1 MMSEHINEI
10 TLALSK
16 AQGEMH
22 DPEKNKKGYNY
33 NYADLAAVLEV
44 VREPFSRN
52 GLAIVQFTVANGE
65 ELKMVSLLSHIS
77 GQWIKSEMILVP
89 KDSTMQELGKV
100 MTYARRYLLAGQA
113 GIYQADPDADD
124 KKSGEI
130 KIKTQAKQMV
140 KSQVNYLTV
149 QQIETIKCMMT
160 DDEIKVLEKFYN
172 CSLPYFPAEK
182 YDIIIKKYQNSKL
195 KEVANVQS
203 N

>member
-124 KKSGEI
+124 KKSGEV
-130 KIKTQAKQMV
+130 KVKTQAKQIAKTPV
-140 KSQVNYLTV
+140 KYLTS
-149 QQIETIKCMMT
+149 QQILTIKGMMS
-160 DDEIKVLEKFYN
+160 DEELSKLENFYN
-172 CSLPYFPAEK
+172 CSVTDIPAEK
-182 YDIIIKKYQNSKL
+182 YDAILNSYQKSRS
-195 KEVANVQS
+195 KEVANV
-203 N
+203 